1 MRSGSWTLG
10 VPKWNRIVSNVFL
23 FFIAKWRTCCGPF
36 SALSTPPI
44 VRVSKLIFRILQD
57 LQDCHAFAPSKLSS
71 MFQTNSH
78 SSNLFGYNF
87 EFQLLDTSNAHVEQ
101 FAFEV
106 ARFLNTI
113 WKHFAI
119 FLNCHLFFELPSEF
133 VSILIGNWSESR
145 QNVLRMLRLIIS
157 NNFRES

>member
-1 MRSGSWTLG
+1 MDSYCFECFPIFHRNMANSLRSVLG
-10 VPKWNRIVSNVFL
+10 
-23 FFIAKWRTCCGPF
+23 FIDA
-36 SALSTPPI
+36 SDSE
-44 VRVSKLIFRILQD
+44 SKLIFRIMQD
-57 LQDCHAFAPSKLSS
+57 LQGCHAFAPSKLSS

-113 WKHFAI
+113 WKHFAN
-119 FLNCHLFFELPSEF
+119 FYNCHLFFELPSAF

>member
-1 MRSGSWTLG
+1 MAVTDAERLVDLRCSKMESYCFECFPIFHHKMANSLRSVLG
-10 VPKWNRIVSNVFL
+10 
-23 FFIAKWRTCCGPF
+23 FIDA
-36 SALSTPPI
+36 SDSE
-44 VRVSKLIFRILQD
+44 SKLIFRIMQD
-57 LQDCHAFAPSKLSS
+57 LQGCHAFAPSKLSS

-119 FLNCHLFFELPSEF
+119 FYNCHLFFT
-133 VSILIGNWSESR
+133 IAIGICINFDWKL
-145 QNVLRMLRLIIS
+145 VGIS
-157 NNFRES
+157 PECFENAKINHFQ